1 MEKWNEDGKFI
12 VFKTT
17 NVIKQIS
24 HTDNQVIWFTD
35 NSFLY
40 PINFFMVEPVTLAQ
54 ITEILNKHKIRL
66 YENLLNTTNQKIQY
80 KCWYCHRCFIKKIPH
95 KCFGGYRKRGLKW
108 EQSIVPIKQAKS

>member
-1 MEKWNEDGKFI
+1 MEKWNEDGKF
-12 VFKTT
+12 VMFNKT

-40 PINFFMVEPVTLAQ
+40 PMNYHLVKPITLKQ
-54 ITEILNKHKIRL
+54 ITEIINRLKNSTNKKV
-66 YENLLNTTNQKIQY
+66 TNQNIRF
-80 KCWYCHRCFIKKIPH
+80 KCEFCGRCFIKKIPH